1 MCLAVLALHELPH
14 LPVLIAAN
22 RDEYHARPTAPAAP
36 WDDGSDIVAGR
47 DLKSGGTWMGMT
59 RGGRYALVTNFR
71 DPMRVLP
78 DAPSRGDLVGD
89 FLRGDETPATYAAR
103 VDAVGERYNGYN
115 LIVGDLSG
123 AWYCSN
129 RGAPARALPPGIY
142 ALSNHLLDT
151 PWPKLA
157 RTKAAFTRLLREG
170 SREDAERL
178 LRQRT
183 PPDAERLLHGGSLA
197 DAERWPQEFAPLDI
211 EGLLLA
217 LADRSVAPDAELP
230 DTGIGLD
237 RERFLSSPFIVDP
250 VYGTRS
256 SSVMALSAQ
265 HCLLHERRFAPDGTA
280 LGDVD
285 LRYPVHLAR

>member
-47 DLKSGGTWMGMT
+47 DLQSGGTWMGMT
-59 RGGRYALVTNFR
+59 QGGRYALVTNFR

-89 FLRGDETPATYAAR
+89 FLRGDETPAAYAAR
-103 VDAVGERYNGYN
+103 IDTIGARYNGYN
-115 LIVGDLSG
+115 LIVGDLTG

-129 RGAPARALPPGIY
+129 RGAPARALAPGIY

-157 RTKAAFTRLLREG
+157 RTKAAFTRLLQE
-170 SREDAERL
+170 
-178 LRQRT
+178 
-183 PPDAERLLHGGSLA
+183 H
-197 DAERWPQEFAPLDI
+197 PQPDI

-230 DTGIGLD
+230 DTGISLE

-256 SSVMALSAQ
+256 SSVMAIGESE
-265 HCLLHERRFAPDGTA
+265 CLLYERRFAPDGNA
-280 LGDVD
+280 LDEVT
-285 LRYPVHLAR
+285 LRYPLRTAV